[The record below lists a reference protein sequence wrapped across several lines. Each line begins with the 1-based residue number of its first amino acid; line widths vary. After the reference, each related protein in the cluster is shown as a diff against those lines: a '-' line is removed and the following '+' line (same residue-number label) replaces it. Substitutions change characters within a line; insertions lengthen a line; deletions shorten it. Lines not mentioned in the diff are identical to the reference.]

1 VNSPEYPFSPQP
13 VDPFAPD
20 QGLTL
25 RDYLQI
31 LNKRRMTV
39 LTVFCIVFT
48 VSVILGMKKDAP
60 LYTSVSTILMERN
73 LINSNAG
80 LGMFYVWDP
89 EFLPTQTEIIKSKK
103 VAQRVVDQLELG
115 TKYYNHFF
123 PKQNQD
129 DSWLTNLIKLPGK
142 IFTSVFHHAPNDG
155 QNTGDP
161 KPASEQRT
169 RDIIADMVRTSIEL
183 EPVKETRVVNIK
195 YTDANPTVAKMVNDA
210 LVKAYIDE
218 TLDIKL
224 NSTQQ
229 SLRWMTSKADQE
241 RKKLEEA
248 EGNLQKYMREHNLVT
263 LEDRLAVYP
272 EKLTQFSTELST
284 AESKRKELDA
294 IHAQIARFGITDQSL
309 EAIPIFSQNATL
321 QSLRDQILKA
331 DQRIKELSKKY
342 GAKHPLM
349 IKAMDDREVLSK
361 EKASEIKRI
370 TESIAQDYELAKSRE
385 ENLRDLLNTTK
396 EELLDVNERFIQYSI
411 MKREVESSRALYEAL
426 TSTIKKASVTEE
438 TQNVNIWVMREASL
452 PDSPSNQRPRRTVL
466 IGFIL
471 ALAAAVGLALLVEYF
486 DNTIKTS
493 DDIEK
498 RYQLTVLGA
507 IFETRK
513 NEAIE
518 QVIEEN
524 SQSPAA
530 ESYRMIRSS
539 LLLSS
544 ADHPPRTILI
554 TSMTAQEGKTST
566 ALNLARTMAQ
576 MANKVLII
584 DADMRKP
591 RIHSLLNL
599 PNNTGLST
607 YLSGNTDEKIVHRVP
622 DKNIYII
629 PSGPIPPN
637 PVELISSH
645 RMIILLEDMGREYDF
660 IFIDSPPIIHL
671 ADGLILSTLVDGT
684 VLVARAGRVTTD
696 IFTAGLKKLN
706 DFKPHILGVVLNGMN
721 ARLTG
726 SHSYYYYH
734 YKSHYREEGQ
744 HPEQR

>member
-1 VNSPEYPFSPQP
+1 MNPPEYPFAQQA

-48 VSVILGMKKDAP
+48 VSVILGMKKDTP

-103 VAQRVVDQLELG
+103 VAQRVVDQLELD
-115 TKYYNHFF
+115 TKYHNHFF
-123 PKQNQD
+123 PQQKQE
-129 DSWLTNLIKLPGK
+129 DSWLTTMARFPGK
-142 IFTSVFHHAPNDG
+142 MVRAVFHSG
-155 QNTGDP
+155 QDNVQGIPDTGQA
-161 KPASEQRT
+161 KEQSS
-169 RDIIADMVRTSIEL
+169 RDIIAEMVRTSIEL

-195 YTDANPTVAKMVNDA
+195 YTDANPTVAKMINDA

-229 SLRWMTSKADQE
+229 SLRWMTGKAEQE

-294 IHAQIARFGITDQSL
+294 IHEQIARFGVTDQSL
-309 EAIPIFSQNATL
+309 EAIPIFSQNAAL

-349 IKAMDDREVLSK
+349 IKAMDDREVLVK

-385 ENLRDLLNTTK
+385 ENLRELLNSTK

-438 TQNVNIWVMREASL
+438 TQSVNIWVMREASL

-486 DNTIKTS
+486 DNTIKTA

-513 NEAIE
+513 NETIE
-518 QVIEEN
+518 QIIEEN

-576 MANKVLII
+576 MAGKVLII

-591 RIHSLLNL
+591 RIHSLLNV

-607 YLSGNTDEKIVHRVP
+607 YLSGNTDEKIVHRLP
-622 DKNIYII
+622 EKNIYVI

-645 RMIILLEDMGREYDF
+645 RMIILLEDMARDYDF

-696 IFTAGLKKLN
+696 IFMAGLKKLN
-706 DFKPHILGVVLNGMN
+706 DFKPHILGVVLNAMN
-721 ARLTG
+721 VRLTG

-734 YKSHYREEGQ
+734 YKSHYGSEGQ
-744 HPEQR
+744 HPEKR

>member
-1 VNSPEYPFSPQP
+1 MNSPEYPFSPQP

>member
-1 VNSPEYPFSPQP
+1 MTSPEQSFAQQTTDS
-13 VDPFAPD
+13 FAPD

-48 VSVILGMKKDAP
+48 ISVILGMKKDAP
-60 LYTSVSTILMERN
+60 LYTSTSTILMERN
-73 LINSNAG
+73 LINNNSG
-80 LGMFYVWDP
+80 LGMFYMWDP

-103 VAQRVVDQLELG
+103 VAQRVVDQLELD
-115 TKYYNHFF
+115 TKYHNHFF
-123 PKQNQD
+123 PVQKREE
-129 DSWLTNLIKLPGK
+129 SWWTTLTRLPGK
-142 IFTSVFHHAPNDG
+142 MFTAVFDSGLDDTRSVLPVELTNEL
-155 QNTGDP
+155 NT
-161 KPASEQRT
+161 S
-169 RDIIADMVRTSIEL
+169 DIIAEMVRTSIEL
-183 EPVKETRVVNIK
+183 EPVKETRVVNIN
-195 YTDANPTVAKMVNDA
+195 YTDTNPSVAKMINDA

-229 SLRWMTSKADQE
+229 SLRWMTSKAEQE

-248 EGNLQKYMREHNLVT
+248 ESSLQKYMREHNLVT

-284 AESKRKELDA
+284 AESRRKELDA
-294 IHAQIARFGITDQSL
+294 IHRQIARFGVTDQSL
-309 EAIPIFSQNATL
+309 ETIPIFSQNSNL

-331 DQRIKELSKKY
+331 DQLIKELSKKY
-342 GAKHPLM
+342 GPKHPLM
-349 IKAMDDREVLSK
+349 IKAVDDREVLSK

-385 ENLRDLLNTTK
+385 ENLRGLLNTTK
-396 EELLDVNERFIQYSI
+396 EELLDVNERFVQYSI
-411 MKREVESSRALYEAL
+411 MKREVEASRALYEAL
-426 TSTIKKASVTEE
+426 TSTIKTASVTEE

-486 DNTIKTS
+486 DNTIKTA

-524 SQSPAA
+524 GQSPAA

-566 ALNLARTMAQ
+566 ALNLTRTMAQ
-576 MANKVLII
+576 MAGKVLII

-591 RIHSLLNL
+591 RIHTLLDV
-599 PNNTGLST
+599 PNDTGLST
-607 YLSGNTDEKIVHRVP
+607 YLSGNTDEKIVHQVP
-622 DKNIYII
+622 DKNIHVI
-629 PSGPIPPN
+629 PAGPIPPN

-645 RMIILLEDMGREYDF
+645 RMIILLEDMAREFDF

-696 IFTAGLKKLN
+696 IFMAGLKKLN

-734 YKSHYREEGQ
+734 YKSHYRDEGQ
-744 HPEQR
+744 QREKV